1 MHPIRK
7 FKYRFSLPCDFSR
20 RVEGWALQSQ
30 ARERLQN
37 MKNSL
42 SRFYLHVAPTV
53 IFLTPLVSAANV
65 YRCPSTFE
73 INPPSQSGW
82 NLVQKSISLPFSRVD
97 INGTPG
103 RQQTLSCLYKN
114 LSSSIELY
122 QRQTQGATGCP
133 VGIRTDY
140 GTSLE
145 APSSQY
151 VPGMTTWKHFF
162 RVVRGAD
169 GLSLNQKSNSC
180 AYDLGGSSREL
191 VGFASIGEFR
201 NCSLSRG
208 STDAGGCSH

>member
-1 MHPIRK
+1 
-7 FKYRFSLPCDFSR
+7 
-20 RVEGWALQSQ
+20 
-30 ARERLQN
+30 

-42 SRFYLHVAPTV
+42 SRFYLHAALTV

-65 YRCPSTFE
+65 YRCPSTLE

-103 RQQTLSCLYKN
+103 RQQTFSCLYKN

-151 VPGMTTWKHFF
+151 VPGMTTWNHSL

-169 GLSLNQKSNSC
+169 GLPLNQNSNSC
-180 AYDLGGSSREL
+180 AYDLDSGPGGVRSRE
-191 VGFASIGEFR
+191 VAGFVSIGEFR
-201 NCSLSRG
+201 NCSLSHG